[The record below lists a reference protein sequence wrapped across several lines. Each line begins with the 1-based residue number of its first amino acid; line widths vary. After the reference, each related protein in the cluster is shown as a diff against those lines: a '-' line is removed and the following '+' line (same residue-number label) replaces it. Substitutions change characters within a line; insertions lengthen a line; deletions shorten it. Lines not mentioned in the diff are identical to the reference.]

1 MARVKPITSIHAVF
15 VNLFTT
21 NAVNT
26 ALIHSWEY
34 DEIASIDS
42 AQRNSEPPHVYI
54 SVVNESPQELFS
66 SLIWCIRL
74 SQRLLALVVQW
85 YTAARSK
92 FTLFLDF

>member
-1 MARVKPITSIHAVF
+1 MAPVKPITIIHAMF
-15 VNLFTT
+15 VNLFAT

-34 DEIASIDS
+34 DAIASIDS
-42 AQRNSEPPHVYI
+42 ALRNSEPPHVYI
-54 SVVNESPQELFS
+54 SVVTESPQELFS
-66 SLIWCIRL
+66 SLIWRIRV
-74 SQRLLALVVQW
+74 SQGLLALVVQW